1 MDYCLAI
8 DIAKDKSA
16 VGLFCHDF
24 YNPIIEPYYF
34 KHTLEELDILYNK
47 LANYGIAK
55 IAVIMESTS
64 VYHRPIEEYF
74 RDKNFTVIV
83 INPIISRDH
92 KRTLRKTKTDK
103 EDCYNLAGIYLL
115 KRYNDQSIHED
126 KFNEMRLMSRYIE
139 IKNKNLIRWK
149 CKLRQLIF
157 LTFPEYEEIYKDES
171 IFTENA
177 LNFIKTYPH
186 ADIYCL

>member
-74 RDKNFTVIV
+74 RDKNLLLLLSI
-83 INPIISRDH
+83 PLSREIIRE
-92 KRTLRKTKTDK
+92 R
-103 EDCYNLAGIYLL
+103 
-115 KRYNDQSIHED
+115 
-126 KFNEMRLMSRYIE
+126 
-139 IKNKNLIRWK
+139 
-149 CKLRQLIF
+149 
-157 LTFPEYEEIYKDES
+157 
-171 IFTENA
+171 
-177 LNFIKTYPH
+177 
-186 ADIYCL
+186 